1 MKLHTEHLTG
11 FLTFMTA
18 GLVTVLLSAL
28 PGCSR
33 HTETVSAAVTGQTSF
48 STPQEAGQALR
59 AASKAHD
66 ETALTAIL
74 GPQAKVILSSG
85 DPYEDKDSL
94 DSFVSQYDRMNRWA
108 TMLDGSQIL
117 YIGSTNYPFP
127 IPLVRNSGASWQFDA
142 KAGEDEI
149 LARRIGRNELLAID
163 ACYAVARAEHH
174 YFKTAHDGNPA
185 HQYTEKIIST
195 PGKQDGLY
203 WPVSADQPAS
213 PLGRVEEFAKDSVD
227 AAYAGA
233 PPVFDGYVFR
243 ILTSP
248 QDGFTVIA
256 SPVKY
261 GDSGIMT
268 FILGPDG
275 RVQQND
281 LGPDTSQRAAAIDT
295 GNPTDGWTP
304 AE

>member
-1 MKLHTEHLTG
+1 
-11 FLTFMTA
+11 
-18 GLVTVLLSAL
+18 V
-28 PGCSR
+28 
-33 HTETVSAAVTGQTSF
+33 
-48 STPQEAGQALR
+48 
-59 AASKAHD
+59 HD

-74 GPQAKVILSSG
+74 GSQAKAILNSG
-85 DPYEDKDSL
+85 DPFQDKESL

-108 TMLDGSQIL
+108 TMIDGSQIL
-117 YIGSTNYPFP
+117 YIGPTNYAFP
-127 IPLVRNSGASWQFDA
+127 IPLVRNSSATWQFDA

-174 YFKTAHDGNPA
+174 YFKGAHDGNPA
-185 HQYTEKIIST
+185 HRYTEKIIST

-203 WPVSADQPAS
+203 WPVPGDQPAS

-243 ILTSP
+243 VLSSP
-248 QDGFTVIA
+248 QEGFTVIA
-256 SPVKY
+256 SPAKY

-268 FILGPDG
+268 FVLGGDG
-275 RVQQND
+275 RVRQND
-281 LGPDTSQRAAAIDT
+281 LGPDTSQRAASVDT
-295 GNPTDGWTP
+295 HNPSEGWTP